1 MPRAICL
8 YRHSV
13 LLGKSGNALEN
24 SRIAFSRP
32 ELEALTAGIGI
43 GSGLGIGNER
53 EHLLHLIVPRSVL
66 LLTDLSPREVAKER
80 GEQQEREETNINI
93 V

>member
-1 MPRAICL
+1 MPVHA
-8 YRHSV
+8 HTV
-13 LLGKSGNALEN
+13 LLGKNGNALEN

-53 EHLLHLIVPRSVL
+53 EHLLYLIVPWSVL

-80 GEQQEREETNINI
+80 GAGGGEQQEREETNINI